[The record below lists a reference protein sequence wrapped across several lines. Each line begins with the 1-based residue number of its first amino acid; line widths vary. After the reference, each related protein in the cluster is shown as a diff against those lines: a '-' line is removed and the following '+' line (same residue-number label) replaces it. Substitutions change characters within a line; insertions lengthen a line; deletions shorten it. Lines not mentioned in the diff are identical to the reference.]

1 MNKAEIRKQL
11 ESAFKKHLNI
21 PRKTVTELVPSSITE
36 GKLYE
41 AYVLSKVVAKLVNDE
56 GFSLVLVGGSKLKL
70 KSSPG
75 PINRSYPHIEL
86 HRYSTCVAELWT
98 DVEFLALSYSR
109 LLSLPLTKG
118 SYHELDIVI
127 VDVGSQGRPP
137 HSAVWLGIECK
148 NTAYQKGLLKEI
160 LGVRRELSFLTQPIE
175 TRFSAWPRSYVP
187 ADPPSC
193 LVVFATDAAVLE
205 YSDPGEVF
213 GIDFFHE
220 PM

>member
-1 MNKAEIRKQL
+1 MNKAQIRKQL
-11 ESAFKKHLNI
+11 ASAFKKHLSVE
-21 PRKTVTELVPSSITE
+21 RETVARLVPASVTE

-41 AYVLSKVVAKLVNDE
+41 AYVLSRIVAKLVDDE
-56 GFSLVLVGGSKLKL
+56 GFSLVLVGGPKLKL

-86 HRYSTCVAELWT
+86 HRYGNCVAELWT
-98 DVEFLALSYSR
+98 DVKFLTLSYSR
-109 LLSLPLTKG
+109 LMSPSLTRG
-118 SYHELDIVI
+118 SYHELDIVV
-127 VDVGSQGRPP
+127 VDAGITGRPP

-148 NTAYQKGLLKEI
+148 NTSYQKGLLKEI
-160 LGVRRELSFLTQPIE
+160 LGVRRELSLFTGPIK
-175 TRFSAWPRSYVP
+175 TKFSTWPRPYAP

-205 YSDPGEVF
+205 YSEPGEVF

-220 PM
+220 AM

>member
-1 MNKAEIRKQL
+1 MLCSIPTPITGTSVSTLFWEPAPTDPTAPRGIAGEL
-11 ESAFKKHLNI
+11 GSARILSYFPIQASASVRQAQTDTLAGQEYLND
-21 PRKTVTELVPSSITE
+21 S
-36 GKLYE
+36 
-41 AYVLSKVVAKLVNDE
+41 VLK
-56 GFSLVLVGGSKLKL
+56 
-70 KSSPG
+70 
-75 PINRSYPHIEL
+75 RSYLAAPHE
-86 HRYSTCVAELWT
+86 
-98 DVEFLALSYSR
+98 
-109 LLSLPLTKG
+109 G
-118 SYHELDIVI
+118 NYHELNIVI
-127 VDVGSQGRPP
+127 VDEGSQGRPP

-160 LGVRRELSFLTQPIE
+160 LGVRRELSFVTQPIE
-175 TRFSAWPRSYVP
+175 TKFSAWPRSYVP

>member
-1 MNKAEIRKQL
+1 MNKADVRKQL
-11 ESAFKKHLNI
+11 ELAFKKHLGI
-21 PRKTVTELVPSSITE
+21 PRKTVTKLVPDSITE

-41 AYVLSKVVAKLVNDE
+41 AYVLSKIVAKLVDDE
-56 GFSLVLVGGSKLKL
+56 GFSLVLVGGPKLKL

-86 HRYSTCVAELWT
+86 YRYGNCVAELWT
-98 DVEFLALSYSR
+98 DVEFLTLSYSR
-109 LLSLPLTKG
+109 LASPSLTKG
-118 SYHELDIVI
+118 SYHELDIVV
-127 VDVGSQGRPP
+127 VDAGSQGRPP

-148 NTAYQKGLLKEI
+148 NTSYQKGLLKEI
-160 LGVRRELSFLTQPIE
+160 LGVRRELSFVRDPVKTK
-175 TRFSAWPRSYVP
+175 FSTWPRPYAP

-213 GIDFFHE
+213 GIDFFYE